1 MSVIYLRNPEGGE
14 KVAISEE
21 EAKYD
26 EGLGWV
32 RFSPEAAAP
41 AVDEEDAPVAHTRRR
56 RAAADD

>member
-32 RFSPEAAAP
+32 RFTPEAAAP
-41 AVDEEDAPVAHTRRR
+41 AADEEDAPAPARRR

>member
-32 RFSPEAAAP
+32 RFTVEAAAP
-41 AVDEEDAPVAHTRRR
+41 AVDEEDAPAPARRR
-56 RAAADD
+56 RVAADD

>member
-26 EGLGWV
+26 ESLGWV
-32 RFSPEAAAP
+32 RFTPAAAP
-41 AVDEEDAPVAHTRRR
+41 AADEEDAPAPTRRR

>member
-32 RFSPEAAAP
+32 RFTPEAAAP
-41 AVDEEDAPVAHTRRR
+41 AADEEDAPAPTRRR
-56 RAAADD
+56 RAAPEE